1 MLCVRI
7 VFCLFAEDAGLFEKD
22 AFYRYLSSFDAQQLR
37 SALLELFKVLDTPV
51 PDRDPYLSD
60 RLRAFPY
67 VNGGLFKGNVEIPN
81 FTESIRSLLLNEVA
95 QDTDWSQ
102 ISPTIFG
109 GVFESTLNPETRRFG
124 SMHYTSPENIH
135 EVIDP
140 LFLDDL
146 RSELDTFLTAD
157 GLTERQ
163 QDNRL
168 RMFHEKLGSL
178 TLFEGFNPT
187 WIQNRSTVA
196 LGA

>member
-1 MLCVRI
+1 M
-7 VFCLFAEDAGLFEKD
+7 
-22 AFYRYLSSFDAQQLR
+22 
-37 SALLELFKVLDTPV
+37 
-51 PDRDPYLSD
+51 
-60 RLRAFPY
+60 
-67 VNGGLFKGNVEIPN
+67 EIPN

-178 TLFEGFNPT
+178 TFFEGFNPT

>member
-1 MLCVRI
+1 VFES
-7 VFCLFAEDAGLFEKD
+7 FCLFAEDAGLFEKD

-178 TLFEGFNPT
+178 TFFEGFNPT

>member
-109 GVFESTLNPETRRFG
+109 GVFESTLNLKLVVSAVCTIPVRKTSTR
-124 SMHYTSPENIH
+124 SLI
-135 EVIDP
+135 
-140 LFLDDL
+140 LC
-146 RSELDTFLTAD
+146 
-157 GLTERQ
+157 
-163 QDNRL
+163 
-168 RMFHEKLGSL
+168 SL
-178 TLFEGFNPT
+178 TIFAAS
-187 WIQNRSTVA
+187 STRF
-196 LGA
+196 